1 MISPAVLVAIEYVAL
16 PLADPWAARMLA
28 AAGFSQSGSTTWN
41 DARVNDTAESL
52 ADLTP
57 RRARPGEVRSAADLW
72 LRARRASVPQIP
84 PPVHSDDEVR
94 AYFETVLFPSQELW
108 VVASQGQLVALMA
121 LGGDWLEQLYV
132 DPAWTGGGLGSRLVD
147 LAKQRRAALDL
158 WTFQA
163 NLGARNFYER
173 HGFLVVATTE
183 GDNEEGAPDVRYHWQ
198 RPGQ

>member
-1 MISPAVLVAIEYVAL
+1 
-16 PLADPWAARMLA
+16 
-28 AAGFSQSGSTTWN
+28 
-41 DARVNDTAESL
+41 
-52 ADLTP
+52 
-57 RRARPGEVRSAADLW
+57 
-72 LRARRASVPQIP
+72 
-84 PPVHSDDEVR
+84 
-94 AYFETVLFPSQELW
+94 
-108 VVASQGQLVALMA
+108 MA
-121 LGGDWLEQLYV
+121 LHGEWLEHLYV
-132 DPAWTGGGLGSRLVD
+132 DPARTGRGLGSRLVD